1 MAKKGYIRKKN
12 QPILNTIGTN
22 IRRYR
27 ILKELSVEKLAI
39 LANIEA
45 KSIYNYEYSKVD
57 IGASSVAVIANAL
70 QIEPYL
76 LLMPMETEEH

>member
-22 IRRYR
+22 IRHYR
-27 ILKELSVEKLAI
+27 ILKELSVEKLAV

-76 LLMPMETEEH
+76 LLRPMETEER

>member
-12 QPILNTIGTN
+12 QPILNTIGAN

-57 IGASSVAVIANAL
+57 IGASSVAVIAGAL

-76 LLMPMETEEH
+76 LLMPMKKEEH

>member
-76 LLMPMETEEH
+76 LLMPMETEED